1 MSFLYK
7 NELIQNTFLAKKT
20 MLSSYNIKT
29 SKPFIENTISQNQ
42 IKQALD
48 FAYSMVY
55 ADGHHRAYRSGGS
68 ITRKKGEQFCN
79 TFQGKLAE
87 IVLYDFLR
95 INHSDIKVSE
105 PDFSIMGKGLWD
117 DTDLKIND
125 KFNISIKSMAFFSNL
140 LLLETKDWDQQG
152 AYIPNLSTGNNALY
166 DYFIIVRL
174 KEDIKQ
180 LFKHEKL
187 LYSNENL
194 DKNKIEK
201 IILSKNWYF
210 DVPGCAS
217 LKTIIHLIENKNIL
231 VKGAI
236 LNNRTPMDAENY
248 FCEVSKLH
256 PLEKMIAQIKKAP

>member
-1 MSFLYK
+1 
-7 NELIQNTFLAKKT
+7 
-20 MLSSYNIKT
+20 MLSTYNIKT
-29 SKPFIENTISQNQ
+29 FKPFIENTVSLNQ

-68 ITRKKGEQFCN
+68 ITRKKGEQYCN

-95 INHSDIKVSE
+95 INYSDIKVSE
-105 PDFSIMGKGLWD
+105 PDFYIMGKGLWD

-125 KFNISIKSMAFFSNL
+125 KFNVSIKSMAFFSNL

-152 AYIPNLSTGNNALY
+152 AYIPNLSTDNNGLY

-180 LFKHEKL
+180 LFRHQKL
-187 LYSNENL
+187 FYSDENI
-194 DKNKIEK
+194 DKDKIK
-201 IILSKNWYF
+201 RIILSKKWYF

-217 LKTIIHLIENKNIL
+217 LKTIIHLIKNKNIL
-231 VKGAI
+231 AKGAL
-236 LNNRTPMDAENY
+236 LNNSVTMDAENY
-248 FCEVSKLH
+248 FCEVSKLR
-256 PLEKMIAQIKKAP
+256 PLEEMIAQIKKAP

>member
-1 MSFLYK
+1 M
-7 NELIQNTFLAKKT
+7 N
-20 MLSSYNIKT
+20 SYNINT
-29 SKPFIENTISQNQ
+29 PIPFIPTSIGNYQ

-95 INHSDIKVSE
+95 INYSDIKVSE

-140 LLLETKDWDQQG
+140 LLLETKDWD
-152 AYIPNLSTGNNALY
+152 
-166 DYFIIVRL
+166 
-174 KEDIKQ
+174 
-180 LFKHEKL
+180 
-187 LYSNENL
+187 
-194 DKNKIEK
+194 
-201 IILSKNWYF
+201 
-210 DVPGCAS
+210 
-217 LKTIIHLIENKNIL
+217 
-231 VKGAI
+231 
-236 LNNRTPMDAENY
+236 
-248 FCEVSKLH
+248 
-256 PLEKMIAQIKKAP
+256 

>member
-1 MSFLYK
+1 MNSYHINTPKSF
-7 NELIQNTFLAKKT
+7 IA
-20 MLSSYNIKT
+20 T
-29 SKPFIENTISQNQ
+29 SISNLQ

-55 ADGHHRAYRSGGS
+55 AEGHHRAYRSGGS
-68 ITRKKGEQFCN
+68 ISRKKGEQFCN

-87 IVLYDFLR
+87 IVLYEFLCS
-95 INHSDIKVSE
+95 NYSDVKVSE

-125 KFNISIKSMAFFSNL
+125 KFNVSIKSMAFFSNL

-152 AYIPNLSTGNNALY
+152 AYIPNLSTDNNGLY

-180 LFKHEKL
+180 LFRHEKL
-187 LYSNENL
+187 FYSDEKI
-194 DKNKIEK
+194 DKDKIEE
-201 IILSKNWYF
+201 IILSKKWYF
-210 DVPGCAS
+210 DIPGCAS
-217 LKTIIHLIENKNIL
+217 LKTIIHLIEKKNIL
-231 VKGAI
+231 SKGAL
-236 LNNRTPMDAENY
+236 LNNSVLMDAENY

-256 PLEKMIAQIKKAP
+256 PLEKMIAQIKTAP